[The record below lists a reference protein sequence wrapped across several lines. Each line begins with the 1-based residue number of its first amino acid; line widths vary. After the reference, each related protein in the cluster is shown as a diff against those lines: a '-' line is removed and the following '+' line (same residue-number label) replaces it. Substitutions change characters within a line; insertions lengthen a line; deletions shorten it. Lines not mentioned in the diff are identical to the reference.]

1 MSADSTYQK
10 IVDTAEKL
18 FAENSYEGT
27 TLRQIALTV
36 GIKEPSIYAH
46 FANKEAIYETV
57 IDRALLPFY
66 TEINDW
72 NKLELSLKAFT
83 EIPRKMLE
91 LHSNHPYS
99 AQILHREYSLPA
111 EKINK
116 KVLLWLERIAEQSHQ
131 FIGNM
136 RDGNMSKEKAVANII
151 ATTNITLGVF
161 SSHGMQMALLGE
173 DYNQSELF
181 EEHVK
186 IVTHIFKS
194 LLL

>member
-1 MSADSTYQK
+1 
-10 IVDTAEKL
+10 
-18 FAENSYEGT
+18 
-27 TLRQIALTV
+27 
-36 GIKEPSIYAH
+36 
-46 FANKEAIYETV
+46 V

-72 NKLELSLKAFT
+72 NKLDLSFKGFND
-83 EIPRKMLE
+83 IPRKMLE
-91 LHSNHPYS
+91 LHSKQPYS

-111 EKINK
+111 DKVNK
-116 KVLLWLERIAEQSHQ
+116 KVMLWLEQIAGQSHR
-131 FIGNM
+131 FIAG
-136 RDGNMSKEKAVANII
+136 MSERSITKEKSVASII

-161 SSHGMQMALLGE
+161 SSLGIQIALMGD

-186 IVTHIFKS
+186 VVTRMFKS